1 MKLRLKIRSLY
12 YRYRSKPKAERNL
25 YRWLHRRRCRRL
37 VEIGLGDGGRA
48 ERLILIARAQGAER
62 VEYTGIDLF
71 ETRREDAGTT
81 RLPLKA
87 VYRRLSAT
95 GAVVRLVP
103 GTPAAS
109 LSRVAN
115 TLPDCDFVLL
125 GHPFDAE
132 DWKDAWYFLPR
143 MLHPES
149 LVFLE
154 HRHLSAEGQPP
165 EVRFER
171 LDLGQIAEWAERGR
185 RRAA

>member
-1 MKLRLKIRSLY
+1 MTLRLKIRSLY
-12 YRYRSKPKAERNL
+12 CRYRAQPKAERVL
-25 YRWLHRRRCRRL
+25 YRGIHRHRCRRL
-37 VEIGLGDGGRA
+37 VEVGLGEGRRA
-48 ERLILIARAQGAER
+48 ERLILVARAHGAER

-71 ETRREDAGTT
+71 ETRDEVTGAPP
-81 RLPLKA
+81 LPLKD

-95 GAVVRLVP
+95 GAAVRLVP
-103 GTPAAS
+103 GAPAPS

-125 GHPFDAE
+125 GHPFGDE
-132 DWKDAWYFLPR
+132 HWKDAWYFLPR

-154 HRHLSAEGQPP
+154 HRAPSCDGQPP
-165 EVRFER
+165 SVRFER
-171 LDLGQIAEWAERGR
+171 LDLAQIAEWAERGR